1 MSPSVLE
8 PEDAPQIFDIRQDYD
23 SLDLREEI
31 RNGLGARPPSLP
43 SLLLWDDQGQK
54 LFDRFSQTP
63 TYYPFHSEI
72 EVLNRNGADIGAS
85 VPAGGALL
93 ELGCG

>member
-8 PEDAPQIFDIRQDYD
+8 QEDKRQIFDIRAGHD

-31 RNGLGARPPSLP
+31 KNGLGSQPPTLP

-54 LFDRFSQTP
+54 LFDRFSQTSS
-63 TYYPFHSEI
+63 YYPFHGEI
-72 EVLNRNGADIGAS
+72 EVLSQYGSDIGAS
-85 VPAGGALL
+85 MPAGGALL